1 MIPKNDLIFSED
13 EGLPVRIV
21 IEIKEA
27 KCRSE
32 LSLMTLEIP
41 S

>member
-13 EGLPVRIV
+13 EDLPCEDRDRD
-21 IEIKEA
+21 KG
-27 KCRSE
+27 SE